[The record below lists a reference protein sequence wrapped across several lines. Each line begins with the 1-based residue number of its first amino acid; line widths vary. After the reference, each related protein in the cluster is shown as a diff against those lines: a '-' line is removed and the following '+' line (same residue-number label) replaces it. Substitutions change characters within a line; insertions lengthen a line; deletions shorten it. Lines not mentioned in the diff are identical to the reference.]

1 MSSEMQ
7 NVIILPISMS
17 SIDYEIWN
25 KVYLLAPEAS
35 CHCAGEECH
44 PAPAGFLG
52 CKEWKW
58 HLVLL
63 LYDAPPLQGLCP
75 IEQGS

>member
-35 CHCAGEECH
+35 CHCAGEEHH
-44 PAPAGFLG
+44 PVPAGFLQ
-52 CKEWKW
+52 
-58 HLVLL
+58 
-63 LYDAPPLQGLCP
+63 A
-75 IEQGS
+75 